1 MKEIKT
7 FAKKYDTWFLSN
19 LYPVTIKFDELT
31 YQTAEACFQAQKFK
45 PEERVAFTNLDVGS
59 NPRFNALGVKA
70 KRLGGKRGI
79 RELTPQEL
87 KEWDK
92 VKLSVMEEIVRQK
105 FLQNPE
111 LKEKLLATGNC
122 KIYEGRTGFKADTYW
137 GVLLENN
144 KVVKGTNHL
153 GNILMKIR
161 EELKRQGN

>member
-19 LYPVTIKFDELT
+19 MYPATIEYDGLI

-45 PEERVAFTNLDVGS
+45 PEERVAFTNLDVS
-59 NPRFNALGVKA
+59 NNPKFNALGVKA
-70 KRLGGKRGI
+70 KRLGGKGGI

-92 VKLSVMEEIVRQK
+92 VKPSVMEEIVRQK

-122 KIYEGRTGFKADTYW
+122 KIYEGRAGFKADTYW
-137 GVLLENN
+137 GVLLKKNE
-144 KVVKGTNHL
+144 VVKGDNHL
-153 GNILMKIR
+153 GIILMKVR
-161 EELKRQGN
+161 EELKGD